1 MRNLYRY
8 CGSREN
14 MNTKLWP
21 GFIVLAVVFGSFGAF
36 AQVPVQPG
44 QIAPRTA
51 AVDTTA
57 NAPIRLSAT
66 GELPYEH
73 SLQSVHSVSGD
84 REHRMATIWKI
95 SIATMLAASAW
106 DAASSMGKVERNP
119 LLASSDGT
127 FGGKGLGVKFGLAG
141 LSLAPQLLLRNHKE
155 LRKVFAIANFVDAG
169 IFAAVAAH
177 NLGIEPVKH

>member
-1 MRNLYRY
+1 
-8 CGSREN
+8 

-21 GFIVLAVVFGSFGAF
+21 AFIVLAIVFGSFGAH

-44 QIAPRTA
+44 QVALRTA
-51 AVDTTA
+51 AVDA
-57 NAPIRLSAT
+57 VASGPIQLSAT
-66 GELPYEH
+66 GELPYER
-73 SLQSVHSVSGD
+73 SLQPVRSVRSDGE
-84 REHRMATIWKI
+84 RRMATIWKI
-95 SIATMLAASAW
+95 SIATMLATSAW

-127 FGGKGLGVKFGLAG
+127 FGAKGIGVKFGLAG

-169 IFAAVAAH
+169 IFAGVAAH
-177 NLGIEPVKH
+177 NMGIQPVKH